1 MSTFLKD
8 ISRVGLSKVIIIF
21 SGLASSI
28 ITARYLGPEKN
39 GIIAA
44 LIVYPG
50 LFMTVGSLGV
60 RQSATY
66 FLGKKIYSEK
76 EIKIAITQIWLF
88 TTLISLMTCF
98 ILMRN
103 FSNSGDKLFWVLL
116 ALAPLPFSLFNTY
129 NSGIFLGKNDI
140 KTFNKINWIPSLL
153 SFTGVVIFVISIKMD
168 VSGALM
174 ASIFGPLIM
183 SLILLFKNKLIQSFN
198 FRYNWTII
206 KSMLSVG
213 IVYALA
219 LLIIN
224 LNTRVDI
231 VILDKLSSPTEMG
244 IYAKGSSL
252 VQYMW
257 QIPMI
262 LGTIIFARSSVSKR
276 DKEFSLKVTQ
286 LLRISF
292 FIISILAI
300 LLYVVSPTLI
310 LTLFGN
316 KFFGSILVLRLLL
329 PGVVIYTIFIVMN
342 MDLAG
347 KGKPWVSMKAMV
359 PALIV
364 NIVLNLLVIP
374 EHGANGASLS
384 STISYTIA
392 GLLFLHFY
400 SKEVKIPIKEILKY
414 KKTDFDPILLIIKRK
429 KTK

>member
-8 ISRVGLSKVIIIF
+8 TLRLGLSKVIIIF
-21 SGLASSI
+21 CGLGSSI

-44 LIVYPG
+44 LILYPG
-50 LFMTVGSLGV
+50 LFITVGSLGI

-76 EIKIAITQIWLF
+76 EIKTAITQIWLF
-88 TTLISLMTCF
+88 TTLISLMICF
-98 ILMRN
+98 VLMRN
-103 FSNSGDKLFWVLL
+103 FSNSGDNLYWVLL

-153 SFTGVVIFVISIKMD
+153 SFTGVVIFVLSLKMD
-168 VSGALM
+168 VSGAMM
-174 ASIFGPLIM
+174 ASIFGPFIM
-183 SLILLFKNKLIQSFN
+183 SFILLFKNKFIQSFN

-206 KSMLSVG
+206 KSMLSLG
-213 IVYALA
+213 IVYALS

-231 VILDKLSSPTEMG
+231 IILDKLSSPTEMG
-244 IYAKGSSL
+244 IYAKGVSL
-252 VQYMW
+252 VEKMW

-262 LGTIIFARSSVSKR
+262 IGIIIFSRSSVSKR
-276 DKEFSLKVTQ
+276 DNEFSYKVTQ
-286 LLRISF
+286 LLRICF

-300 LLYVVSPTLI
+300 LIYIIAPSLI

-374 EHGANGASLS
+374 EHGANGASLA

-392 GLLFLHFY
+392 GILFLHFY
-400 SKEVKIPIKEILKY
+400 SKEVKISIKEILKY

-429 KTK
+429 